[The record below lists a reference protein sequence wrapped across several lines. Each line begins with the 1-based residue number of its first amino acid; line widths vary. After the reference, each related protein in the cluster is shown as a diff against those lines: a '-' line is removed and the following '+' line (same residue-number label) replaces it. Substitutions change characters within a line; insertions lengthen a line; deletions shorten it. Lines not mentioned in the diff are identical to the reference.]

1 MSHTDSH
8 RLTDTHTYTHSP
20 QISALLIVS
29 LCVFAFSVT
38 AIQSSL
44 SSSIEPCAR
53 GGAGWKVMGK
63 NGTQSRGGG
72 GRGER
77 DTVCRCHRG
86 CIRVCIRKMGRA
98 GGVTKQ
104 SLAQMGRAYMCV
116 CVCRAMKRGCHLL
129 LFRIER
135 PITPTQLFGIQKCPP
150 LFFLPL
156 SFLLVLP
163 FLPS

>member
-1 MSHTDSH
+1 M
-8 RLTDTHTYTHSP
+8 
-20 QISALLIVS
+20 
-29 LCVFAFSVT
+29 T

-63 NGTQSRGGG
+63 NGTESWGAG

-77 DTVCRCHRG
+77 DTVCRG
-86 CIRVCIRKMGRA
+86 CERVCIRKMGRA

-104 SLAQMGRAYMCV
+104 GLAQMGRAYMCV
-116 CVCRAMKRGCHLL
+116 CGAMRRGCHLL

-135 PITPTQLFGIQKCPP
+135 PYTPTQLFGIQKCPP
-150 LFFLPL
+150 LFFWPL